1 MNRILGT
8 EALYGSISYAV
19 STAGLGQGYI
29 PLRSAVTRTQL
40 EQIAEEFTAFVDQ
53 KTGERHRLVKRL
65 ITYKDQ
71 EPMECEVIGRIQK
84 RGEQVTI
91 IQKYHLTTGF
101 VGLQR
106 TQDVFPSIVLYVT
119 DVNFAKPKRPMTL
132 RQEMNRVL
140 EKYIQS
146 LIK

>member
-84 RGEQVTI
+84 IWIRHRKQ
-91 IQKYHLTTGF
+91 
-101 VGLQR
+101 
-106 TQDVFPSIVLYVT
+106 
-119 DVNFAKPKRPMTL
+119 N
-132 RQEMNRVL
+132 
-140 EKYIQS
+140 
-146 LIK
+146 LILSAGK